1 MAKQARKLLN
11 KGDLTAQEVAN
22 ALKVQLKILRR
33 HPNAARSP
41 SFSIP
46 KLLAALTAQAWNKFL
61 RYVAKPTARFDG
73 VPHDPPSIK
82 TATRIKR
89 PPP

>member
-1 MAKQARKLLN
+1 VKWQADMAKQARKLLN

-22 ALKVQLKILRR
+22 VLKVQLKILRR

-46 KLLAALTAQAWNKFL
+46 KLRAYSASLE
-61 RYVAKPTARFDG
+61 
-73 VPHDPPSIK
+73 
-82 TATRIKR
+82 
-89 PPP
+89 